1 MLDWITNTISS
12 LGYRDLDIND
22 SKTAS
27 NLYTVMVLL
36 RMNVFLNILGFE
48 AVFLLFLSKSRY
60 VGIALLMLLENIFPH
75 S

>member
-1 MLDWITNTISS
+1 
-12 LGYRDLDIND
+12 
-22 SKTAS
+22 
-27 NLYTVMVLL
+27 
-36 RMNVFLNILGFE
+36 MNVFLYILGFE